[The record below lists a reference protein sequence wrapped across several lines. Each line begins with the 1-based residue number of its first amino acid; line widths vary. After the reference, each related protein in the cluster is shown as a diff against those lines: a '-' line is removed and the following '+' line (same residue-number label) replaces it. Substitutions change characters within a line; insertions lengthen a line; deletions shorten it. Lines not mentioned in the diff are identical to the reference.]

1 MLVNEELV
9 LKVHIYVAFLELVK
23 EISGLTGKGTL
34 CFLVGRVIEAEHVFF
49 GRFEPWFLIHQFHY

>member
-1 MLVNEELV
+1 MLQ
-9 LKVHIYVAFLELVK
+9 VHIYVAFLELVK
-23 EISGLTGKGTL
+23 EVSGFTGKGTL